1 LRKKIMD
8 RNDGNT
14 TIKELKNNVREFIR
28 ERKWEKFHNP
38 KDLAEAIC
46 IEAAELLEIFQW
58 VSPEEALSWRNVL
71 SKADRMKEEIADI
84 FIYCLSMANVMGI
97 DITEAVKDK
106 IKQNEAKYPVKKY
119 YGKAQL

>member
-1 LRKKIMD
+1 MD